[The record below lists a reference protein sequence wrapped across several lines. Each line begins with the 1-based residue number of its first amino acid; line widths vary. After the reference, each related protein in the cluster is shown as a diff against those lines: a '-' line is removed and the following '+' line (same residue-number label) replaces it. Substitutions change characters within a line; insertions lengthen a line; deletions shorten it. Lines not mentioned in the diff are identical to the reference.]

1 VLNTPQELIKTEAK
15 LRSKETTESKL
26 VNRKQIKI
34 SLVEGMV
41 YDETGRDMTPDNK
54 GSAKFIELNFRKRPF
69 NQLQEKKE
77 LNYDESIPTFKN
89 KNYGCEYSEDQS
101 ESDYVAKFIE
111 QAAIISGINPN
122 QKSYQEPSPMRK
134 RIAEINKFNGMLK

>member
-1 VLNTPQELIKTEAK
+1 VLNTPQELMKTEAK

-41 YDETGRDMTPDNK
+41 YDETGRDMTTDNK

-69 NQLQEKKE
+69 NELQEKKE